1 MQFDFGLVW
10 ELAPKL
16 FDGLVL
22 TLQLSALTAALGLST
37 GIVLGLFRVSRVLP
51 ALQVIV
57 KGFVYFMRGTPLLVQ
72 IYMVFFLLPRLGLTL
87 SPYWTGVAA
96 LSLHMAAYVTEITR
110 SAIESIHPGQGEA
123 AVSVGLTR
131 FQTLWIVQ
139 LPQAAKQMV
148 PPLTNELASTIK
160 NTSLL
165 SVIAVF
171 ELTKAGNSII
181 QREFIFFEVFFV
193 VAVYYLIVVQAVT
206 TVANVL
212 ERRVFA

>member
-1 MQFDFGLVW
+1 MQFDFSLVW
-10 ELAPKL
+10 EIAPRL
-16 FDGLVL
+16 IDGLVL
-22 TLQLSALTAALGLST
+22 TLQLSVWSVVLGLSS
-37 GIVLGLFRVSRVLP
+37 GVALGLFRVSGVLP
-51 ALQVIV
+51 VLQILV
-57 KGFVYFMRGTPLLVQ
+57 KGYVYFMRGTPLLVQ
-72 IYMVFFLLPRLGLTL
+72 IYIVFFLLPRAGLTL
-87 SPYWTGVAA
+87 SPFWTGVSA

-110 SAIESIHPGQGEA
+110 SAIQSVPPGQGEA
-123 AVSVGLTR
+123 AISVGLNR

-139 LPQAAKQMV
+139 LPQAAKRMI

-193 VAVYYLIVVQAVT
+193 VAIYYLVVVQLVT

>member
-1 MQFDFGLVW
+1 MQFDFSLVW
-10 ELAPKL
+10 EIAPRL
-16 FDGLVL
+16 IDGLVL
-22 TLQLSALTAALGLST
+22 TLQLSLWSVVLGLSS
-37 GIVLGLFRVSRVLP
+37 GIALGLFRVSGVLP
-51 ALQVIV
+51 ALQILV
-57 KGFVYFMRGTPLLVQ
+57 KGYVYFMRGTPLLVQ
-72 IYMVFFLLPRLGLTL
+72 IYIVFFLLPRAGLTL
-87 SPYWTGVAA
+87 SPFWTGVSA

-110 SAIESIHPGQGEA
+110 SAIQSVPPGQGEA
-123 AVSVGLTR
+123 AISVGLNR

-139 LPQAAKQMV
+139 LPQAAKRMI

-193 VAVYYLIVVQAVT
+193 VAIYYLVVVQLVT